1 MTQVFLIST
10 ANHGMSSLTFS
21 GTGLQIANTGV
32 TLFFSASRAAAGTG
46 KEPQGST

>member
-1 MTQVFLIST
+1 MTHVFLIST

-21 GTGLQIANTGV
+21 GTGSQIANTV
-32 TLFFSASRAAAGTG
+32 IALSISASRAAGTG